1 MEVDSDYICPICRDV
16 SDQPQQLHYGGR
28 ACFSCRAF
36 FRRAHQKTKN
46 PDFFC
51 KKDNACEVTVKT
63 RRRCQKCRYVLA
75 LKAGMQP
82 EAVLTED
89 QKKVRFRNALEKKAT
104 TKGPGDEDE
113 LDEDNRLLA
122 QFQNDVKRDSNQ
134 DHDSG
139 VNVGSNSN
147 SSAESTSEI
156 PPLVIDERL
165 VRGNF
170 LSASST
176 PQHPPYKRSVSVAI
190 QPNHHQQSQIHPNA
204 KLMANLVQGQ
214 HQPRTINDFAPK
226 PTYSMPSHSP
236 LKRYSPT
243 ERSPHIPHI
252 QGHSSLENLAASLG
266 VPPPPSLSSPKKVNF
281 NKRTNSL
288 PLPVKKRRFNKEI
301 DDEAEDEIEEILEL
315 GINIPKEVEAQ
326 EAKSEDEIIE
336 QAALDNLDDTDK
348 MQGPFDLLMKG
359 CGGPGC
365 PVGRRQVQKVLAAF
379 RLTCVQVDIDPHFVD
394 TMVAFHRGDISKV
407 PKQLFIAHLK
417 HMNQQYQ
424 HFAMLDKAFLGLPKR
439 DKQSL
444 VQRNAPLFIQYILGR
459 YFSSETGYEQL
470 KWLLGSHAPNMS
482 LKDQDKLQLVTL
494 AKFNKRQGLFK
505 KYACL
510 TTYEEFCK
518 RLNYRSLKFKCTS
531 VWNHIVLY
539 HFDKDVML
547 DDPTAVH
554 SLCED
559 SMTML
564 PHSAHYFG
572 CTEKPNV
579 HGMIA
584 TTEAMA
590 KFFKANVQWISPIMD
605 ESTSSSDEENLRCHT
620 KAIMLRLVECTLYI
634 APFPCSVLEI
644 TKNVSLEFPCLLNE

>member
-1 MEVDSDYICPICRDV
+1 MDVDSDYICPICKDV

-36 FRRAHQKTKN
+36 FRRAHQKTKH

-51 KKDNACEVTVKT
+51 KKGNACEVTVKT

-89 QKKVRFRNALEKKAT
+89 QKKVRFRNAIEKKAT
-104 TKGPGDEDE
+104 KAPGDEDE
-113 LDEDNRLLA
+113 LDEGPD
-122 QFQNDVKRDSNQ
+122 QYVKVDSQ
-134 DHDSG
+134 DRDSG
-139 VNVGSNSN
+139 VHSN
-147 SSAESTSEI
+147 SSATEESLPSEI

-165 VRGNF
+165 SRGNF
-170 LSASST
+170 LSASSST
-176 PQHPPYKRSVSVAI
+176 QQPPPFKRSVSVAI
-190 QPNHHQQSQIHPNA
+190 QPNHHHTTSSQIHPNVR
-204 KLMANLVQGQ
+204 LMSNFVQG
-214 HQPRTINDFAPK
+214 HQQQRNIYQKTVDDFAPRA
-226 PTYSMPSHSP
+226 HSP
-236 LKRYSPT
+236 LKRDSPP
-243 ERSPHIPHI
+243 EHSHSHWPPRSQEHA
-252 QGHSSLENLAASLG
+252 SLENLAPSL
-266 VPPPPSLSSPKKVNF
+266 LSSPQKVHL

-288 PLPVKKRRFNKEI
+288 PLPVKKRKFNEEI
-301 DDEAEDEIEEILEL
+301 ENKSEGPEEKAEVDIEEIFEL
-315 GINIPKEVEAQ
+315 GINNPKKLEAL
-326 EAKSEDEIIE
+326 EAINPEDDCID
-336 QAALDNLDDTDK
+336 QGALDLDDYDK

-365 PVGRRQVQKVLAAF
+365 PLGRRQVQKVLAAF

-407 PKQLFIAHLK
+407 PKTLFITHLK
-417 HMNQQYQ
+417 HLNLQYQ
-424 HFAMLDKAFLGLPKR
+424 HFAMLDKAFLGLSKR

-444 VQRNAPLFIQYILGR
+444 VMRNAPLFIQYILGR

-482 LKDQDKLQLVTL
+482 PKEQKQLHLVSL
-494 AKFNKRQGLFK
+494 AKFNKRLGLFK

-510 TTYEEFCK
+510 STYEEFCK

-539 HFDKDVML
+539 HYDKDIML
-547 DDPTAVH
+547 DDPEAVH
-554 SLCED
+554 NLCED
-559 SMTML
+559 SITIL

-572 CTEKPNV
+572 CMEKPNV

-605 ESTSSSDEENLRCHT
+605 ESTSSSDEENFRNCT
-620 KAIMLRLVECTLYI
+620 KAISLR
-634 APFPCSVLEI
+634 
-644 TKNVSLEFPCLLNE
+644 